1 MVLLNFLTSFIFVL
15 FIGFAFGFILD
26 KFKIDKSI
34 GYLLSGFI
42 LGPYVL
48 NIVDFNFIFFYKY
61 LIYLIFLILV
71 SKLGLSIK
79 IKSILK
85 FNNNLVYH
93 LIPSF
98 IMTGLSFIV
107 LKVFLNFNIVLTLL
121 LSLSF
126 STFSY
131 SFLSNIY
138 NYDKKNIGNKT
149 IYKILVVALLN
160 TLLFYILFY
169 LFYNLYNDDTQGI
182 FKYIKPFLTIFIS
195 VGSGLGLGYLINKSF
210 SLIEVKNYIK
220 LIILILI
227 TIFTLYIEIVFTFIP
242 FSAILSTLTIA
253 FLLKEN
259 NEKDARKIKKYLTNF
274 ENNLNIIVFSFIG
287 ILTNFKGIKLNNFY
301 ISFIFIGLIIISI
314 LVIFLFNFKNKNIF
328 EKDNIISSIAFVP
341 KSLELAIMS
350 GFLIIL
356 NLEELN
362 FLPSNIFV
370 VIIFSNLL
378 FYVINILNEKFNKRG
393 CKKIF

>member
-71 SKLGLSIK
+71 AKLGLSIK

-378 FYVINILNEKFNKRG
+378 FYVINILNEKFNKTH
-393 CKKIF
+393 IN

>member
-71 SKLGLSIK
+71 AKLGLSIK

-378 FYVINILNEKFNKRG
+378 FYVINILNENLIKHT
-393 CKKIF
+393 